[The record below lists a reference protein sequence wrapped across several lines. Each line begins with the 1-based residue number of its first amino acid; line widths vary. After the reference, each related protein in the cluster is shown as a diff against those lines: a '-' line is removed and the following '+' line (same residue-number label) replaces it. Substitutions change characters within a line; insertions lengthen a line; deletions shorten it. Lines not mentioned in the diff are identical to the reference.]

1 MATIAVLSPE
11 TEEFRVYHE
20 TAEIFAGLAKPFGE
34 DEVKW
39 RWGDKKKSFKLH
51 YITARQVMNRLDE
64 VVGPESWWDDYVPAE
79 HSVLCRLSIRLPDG
93 RILTKCD
100 AGGYAGMADEGDDD
114 KSGFS
119 DAFKRAGVK
128 FGIGRELYGD
138 GVARL
143 RLAPGTEQ
151 EAPIS
156 GPPAAQARAP
166 EPEAPEPE
174 APISG
179 TIVPEASRETD
190 PNNPWFWAFLT
201 DEVETCNRLWR
212 DEHGNEEEIA
222 NWEDAVLYMA
232 KVTYGPRFHPYDPAE
247 FTSAPQEWIGTLVK
261 VANDPKPI
269 TVDGEVMTKGEWMS
283 RHLQAYLA
291 DQWQGAIR
299 RRNGIP
305 IEASP
310 RL

>member
-1 MATIAVLSPE
+1 MATIAALNPE
-11 TEEFRVYHE
+11 TEESRVYHE
-20 TAEIFAGLAKPFGE
+20 TEEIFAALAKPFSEG
-34 DEVKW
+34 EVKW

-64 VVGPESWWDDYVPAE
+64 VLGPESWWDDYVPAE

-93 RILTKCD
+93 RTLTKCD
-100 AGGYAGMADEGDDD
+100 AGGYPGMADDGDDD
-114 KSGFS
+114 KGGYS

-128 FGIGRELYGD
+128 FGIARELYGD

-143 RLAPGTEQ
+143 RIAPVTER
-151 EAPIS
+151 E
-156 GPPAAQARAP
+156 P
-166 EPEAPEPE
+166 EPEAPPAAPPAARAQAPEPD
-174 APISG
+174 APQPGAIAPDGS
-179 TIVPEASRETD
+179 
-190 PNNPWFWAFLT
+190 PWFWDFLMN
-201 DEVETCNRLWR
+201 EVETCNRLWR

-222 NWEDAVLYMA
+222 DWGDAVLHIA
-232 KVTYGPRFHPYDPAE
+232 LVTHKARFHPYDPAE

-261 VANDPKPI
+261 VSNDPKPI

-305 IEASP
+305 AK
-310 RL
+310 